1 MAEQNE
7 YLAIMEEIKSDIVD
21 VVKDLINEEVMPLL
35 KERQRIEK
43 AIGNKE
49 INELLKLEQE
59 AR

>member
-7 YLAIMEEIKSDIVD
+7 YLAIMEEIKSHVID
-21 VVKDLINEEVMPLL
+21 VVAGLINEEVMPLL
-35 KERQRIEK
+35 KEAKRVND

-49 INELLKLEQE
+49 INELLKLESE